1 LIKNKLAKSLIILVV
16 GLGAAILLSRF
27 GVFDFILGWSVNA
40 RFLGAFIVGI
50 FYTSVLTTGPAT
62 AGLAELM
69 SVNSPVVVALLG
81 AGGAVVGDALL
92 LFLERGVEKDIP
104 LPRFLSNPAFRILG
118 PMIGFLII
126 ASPLPDEIGL
136 AMMGAS
142 RIKPRIFLPLSYAAN
157 FIGILGIGT
166 LVKLLSI

>member
-1 LIKNKLAKSLIILVV
+1 M
-16 GLGAAILLSRF
+16 SRF

-40 RFLGAFIVGI
+40 RLFGAFIIGV

-104 LPRFLSNPAFRILG
+104 MPKFLSNPAFRVLG
-118 PMIGFLII
+118 PLIGFLVI

-136 AMMGAS
+136 AMMGVS
-142 RIKPRIFLPLSYAAN
+142 RLKPRVFVLLSYTAN

-166 LVKLLSI
+166 LVKLLS